1 MLLIFYSLTLLLE
14 VAKGQKTECLR
25 QIVLDLDL
33 TIPFP
38 NRCFPGGSDDKESA
52 SNAGD
57 PGSIPGSE
65 RTQWRRTWQPTPAF
79 LPGESHGQ
87 RSLAGCSPWGHKK
100 SDMTE

>member
-14 VAKGQKTECLR
+14 VAKGRKTECLR

-38 NRCFPGGSDDKESA
+38 NRYFPGGSDDKESA

-65 RTQWRRTWQPTPAF
+65 STQWRRTWQPTPVF